1 MVRISVRPSS
11 AAGFVMPNDEPGWRM
26 TGRRLF
32 AHTQRWRMRYRLLIL
47 LPVLLVLPE
56 IARAQLTLSGGIEM
70 LNWDEDTSPAV
81 SESGP
86 MLAFRVAYT
95 QQADSG
101 FLLGYRGRIWAGTA
115 DYTGSTLFG
124 NTPIT
129 GTTGYRGIDNEVQ
142 ARFRSQLKNNY
153 RRDFLA
159 SLGLDLWTRE
169 LSSIQSEDYTVIYA
183 RAGFEV
189 DSVSPQTWL
198 FALGLKYPL
207 WVREDAHLTSI
218 GFDRNPELNPDGKVS
233 FYGQAGYRLNRKWNV
248 VGYFDSYRF
257 SESKGEPVNEIARG
271 FGPVI
276 VFQPASEMLTI
287 GIRVERVIP

>member
-1 MVRISVRPSS
+1 
-11 AAGFVMPNDEPGWRM
+11 
-26 TGRRLF
+26 
-32 AHTQRWRMRYRLLIL
+32 MRYRLLIL

>member
-1 MVRISVRPSS
+1 MPIGVPNRHASHCRRFTSTRGWLMRCQFLVLM
-11 AAGFVMPNDEPGWRM
+11 AA
-26 TGRRLF
+26 
-32 AHTQRWRMRYRLLIL
+32 
-47 LPVLLVLPE
+47 LLVPPE
-56 IARAQLTLSGGIEM
+56 SARAQLTLAGGIEM

-81 SESGP
+81 SESGL

-101 FLLGYRGRIWAGTA
+101 FLLGYRGKIWTGTA
-115 DYTGSTLFG
+115 EYTGSTLFG
-124 NTPIT
+124 NVPIT
-129 GTTGYRGIDNEVQ
+129 GTTGYFGIGNEVQ

-183 RAGFEV
+183 RAGFEI

-207 WVREDAHLTSI
+207 WVREDAHLTDI
-218 GFDRNPELNPDGKVS
+218 GFDRNPELNPGGKVS
-233 FYGQAGYRLNRKWNV
+233 LYGQAGYRFNRKWKV
-248 VGYFDSYRF
+248 VGYVDSYRF
-257 SESKGEPVNEIARG
+257 TESQKKPVNEITNG
-271 FGPVI
+271 IGPLL
-276 VFQPASEMLTI
+276 VFQPASDMLMV
-287 GIRVERVIP
+287 GIRLEWVIP